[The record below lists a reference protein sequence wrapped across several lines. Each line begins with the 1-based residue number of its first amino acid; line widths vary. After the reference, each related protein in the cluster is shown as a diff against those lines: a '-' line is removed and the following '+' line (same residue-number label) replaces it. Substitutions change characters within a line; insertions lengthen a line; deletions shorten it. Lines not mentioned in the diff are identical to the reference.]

1 MYVPK
6 KIVYSFIFIIFLLT
20 LTIQQ
25 VYAEKNWVFKTG
37 FNIAQIRNVKST
49 PQLGASIGIERKF
62 HITSLF
68 SIAPEIFFSHQTCY
82 TYNAISVDNREL
94 YDKTLIHVKN
104 MDLSIIF
111 DFLIYIG
118 KINLT
123 LRAFPSYNV
132 SEYGNTEY
140 YISGV
145 GEREISSNNHGLSLN
160 LAIAA
165 QYKRFSFEIRYMNN
179 REIINKNDQYYEYIQ
194 SDYMINSLHFLFGFH
209 F

>member
-1 MYVPK
+1 MK
-6 KIVYSFIFIIFLLT
+6 RLIFIFVFILS
-20 LTIQQ
+20 IQQ
-25 VYAEKNWVFKTG
+25 LYAEKNWVFKTG
-37 FNIAQIRNVKST
+37 FNTAQIRNVKST

-68 SIAPEIFFSHQTCY
+68 SVAPEIFFSQQTCY
-82 TYNAISVDNREL
+82 TYNGISVDNREL

-111 DFLIYIG
+111 DFLIYRGNID
-118 KINLT
+118 LT

-132 SEYGNTEY
+132 SEYGYTEY

-145 GEREISSNNHGLSLN
+145 GEREISPNNHGISLN

-179 REIINKNDQYYEYIQ
+179 REIINKNDQYNEYIQ
-194 SDYMINSLHFLFGFH
+194 NDYMIHSLHFLFGFH